1 MEPLTRAFVAVPCG
15 DPLAAELSRRLDA
28 GGGPPPLRW
37 TRPATWHLTLQFL
50 GDWPRARL
58 SALQHNLEAQPVPER
73 AVLIPAG
80 LGGFPDLA
88 RPRVLFLQFR
98 GAEPL
103 VDLARAVRQASA
115 ATWPEGPQDTRP
127 AHPHLTLARAQGP
140 LEAWQRKALA
150 DIDLE
155 DLPPLAMESFSLMSS
170 QLAAGGAR
178 HTVLASYSLR
188 KKGE

>member
-15 DPLAAELSRRLDA
+15 VPLATALSRRLDA
-28 GGGPPPLRW
+28 GGGRPPLRW
-37 TRPATWHLTLQFL
+37 TRPESWHLTLQFL

-58 SALQHNLEAQPVPER
+58 SALQHNLEAISGPEP
-73 AVLIPAG
+73 AVLTPAG

-103 VDLARAVRQASA
+103 VDLAGAVRQATA
-115 ATWPEGPQDTRP
+115 ATRPEGPQDMRP
-127 AHPHLTLARAQGP
+127 AHPHLTLARVQGP

-155 DLPPLAMESFSLMSS
+155 ELPPLPMDGFELLSS
-170 QLAAGGAR
+170 QLSPGGAR

-188 KKGE
+188 K